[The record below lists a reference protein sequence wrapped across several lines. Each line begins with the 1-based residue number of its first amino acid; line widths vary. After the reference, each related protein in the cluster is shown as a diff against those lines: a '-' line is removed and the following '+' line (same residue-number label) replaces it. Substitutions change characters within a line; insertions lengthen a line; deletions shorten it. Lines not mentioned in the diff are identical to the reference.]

1 MGNIKQKG
9 ILRKNQK
16 GKLKMKNTVMEIN
29 YAFVGFIGRLDMA
42 DTRIDQVTSKLQ
54 LSFLIFPMSS
64 LILD

>member
-29 YAFVGFIGRLDMA
+29 YAFVRFIGRLDMA
-42 DTRIDQVTSKLQ
+42 DTRISELEDRSVATSQTKR
-54 LSFLIFPMSS
+54 
-64 LILD
+64 